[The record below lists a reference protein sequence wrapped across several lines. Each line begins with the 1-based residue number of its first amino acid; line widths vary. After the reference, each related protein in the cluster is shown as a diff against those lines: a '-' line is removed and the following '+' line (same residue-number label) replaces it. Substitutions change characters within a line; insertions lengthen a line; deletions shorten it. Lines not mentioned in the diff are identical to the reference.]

1 MFNRITMKDNFRI
14 LVAEDEEDICEILQ
28 FNLESEGYK
37 VDVVHSAEDAL
48 KKKLSLYD
56 LFLLDVMMAKMT
68 GFALAQKMRKE
79 LDITN
84 PIIFLTARNNENDL
98 LTGFSVGAD
107 DYIAKPFSIRELQAR
122 VKTILKRTSNQAL
135 PEDSSVLEL
144 GNIGLDNKTK
154 RLIID
159 GKKVELTRKEFEIIL
174 LLAKNQG
181 RIFSREEILDRIW
194 ADDVIVTD
202 RTVDVNMTRL
212 RKKLGGYGQ
221 YIRNKAG
228 YGYYFEI

>member
-1 MFNRITMKDNFRI
+1 MKENIRI

-28 FNLESEGYK
+28 FNLESEGYQ

-48 KKKLSLYD
+48 KKKLSEYD
-56 LFLLDVMMAKMT
+56 LFLLDVMMGKMS
-68 GFALAQKMRKE
+68 GFALSQKMRKE
-79 LDITN
+79 LDIN
-84 PIIFLTARNNENDL
+84 APIIFLTARSNENDL

-107 DYIAKPFSIRELQAR
+107 DYISKPFSIRELQAR
-122 VKTILKRTSNQAL
+122 VKTILKRSNQQSKTEESL
-135 PEDSSVLEL
+135 ILQM

-154 RLIID
+154 RLILD

-212 RKKLGGYGQ
+212 RKKMEGYST

>member
-1 MFNRITMKDNFRI
+1 MKSNFRI

-28 FNLESEGYK
+28 FNLESEGYQ

-48 KKKLSLYD
+48 KKKLNVYD
-56 LFLLDVMMAKMT
+56 LFLLDVMMGKMT
-68 GFALAQKMRKE
+68 GYGLAQKMRKE
-79 LDITN
+79 LDIN
-84 PIIFLTARNNENDL
+84 APIIFLTARSNENDV

-122 VKTILKRTSNQAL
+122 VNTILKRAGKKESEN
-135 PEDSSVLEL
+135 DSTVMVL

-154 RLIID
+154 RLIIND
-159 GKKVELTRKEFEIIL
+159 RKIELTKKEFEILL

-181 RIFSREEILDRIW
+181 RIFSREEILSRIW

-202 RTVDVNMTRL
+202 RTVDVNITRL
-212 RKKLGGYGQ
+212 RKKLEEYGT

>member
-1 MFNRITMKDNFRI
+1 MKDIFRI

-48 KKKLSLYD
+48 KKKLASYD
-56 LFLLDVMMAKMT
+56 LFLLDVMMGKMT

-79 LDITN
+79 LDITT
-84 PIIFLTARNNENDL
+84 PIVFLTARNNENDL

-122 VKTILKRTSNQAL
+122 VRTILKRSSHLATT
-135 PEDSSVLEL
+135 EESSVLEL

-154 RLIID
+154 RLIMD

-228 YGYYFEI
+228 YGYYFEV

>member
-1 MFNRITMKDNFRI
+1 MKDIPKI

-28 FNLESEGYK
+28 FNLESEGYN

-48 KKKLSLYD
+48 KKNLSNYQ
-56 LFLLDVMMAKMT
+56 LFLLDVMMGKMT
-68 GFALAQKMRKE
+68 GFGLAQKMRKE
-79 LDITN
+79 LDITA

-122 VKTILKRTSNQAL
+122 VKTILKRTSTKGTTVESSILAL
-135 PEDSSVLEL
+135 GD
-144 GNIGLDNKTK
+144 IGLDNKTK

-159 GKKVELTRKEFEIIL
+159 GKKVELTRKEFEILL

-181 RIFSREEILDRIW
+181 RIFSREEILARIW
-194 ADDVIVTD
+194 ANDVIVTD

-212 RKKLGGYGQ
+212 RKKLEGYST

-228 YGYYFEI
+228 YGYFFEI

>member
-1 MFNRITMKDNFRI
+1 MSENFRI

-28 FNLESEGYK
+28 FNLESEGFK

-48 KKKLSLYD
+48 KKKLNVYD
-56 LFLLDVMMAKMT
+56 LFLLDVMMGKMT
-68 GFALAQKMRKE
+68 GYGLAQKMRKE
-79 LDITN
+79 LDIN
-84 PIIFLTARNNENDL
+84 APIIFLTARNHENDV

-122 VKTILKRTSNQAL
+122 VKTVLKRTSPNSSLQEKTVL
-135 PEDSSVLEL
+135 QLGRIQLDS
-144 GNIGLDNKTK
+144 KAK

-159 GKKVELTRKEFEIIL
+159 DQKVELTRKEFEIIL
-174 LLAKNQG
+174 LLARNQG

-194 ADDVIVTD
+194 SDDVIVTE

-212 RKKLGGYGQ
+212 RKKLGEYSN

-228 YGYYFEI
+228 YGYYIEI

>member
-1 MFNRITMKDNFRI
+1 MKDTFRI

-48 KKKLSLYD
+48 KKKLTGYD
-56 LFLLDVMMAKMT
+56 LFLLDVMMGKMT
-68 GFALAQKMRKE
+68 GFGLAQKMRKE
-79 LDITN
+79 LGIET
-84 PIIFLTARNNENDL
+84 PIIFLTARSSENDL
-98 LTGFSVGAD
+98 LTGFTVGAD
-107 DYIAKPFSIRELQAR
+107 DYVAKPFSIRELQAR
-122 VKTILKRTSNQAL
+122 VKTILKRA
-135 PEDSSVLEL
+135 SSQHTTEESSILQL
-144 GNIGLDNKTK
+144 GEIELDNKTK
-154 RLIID
+154 RLIIGD
-159 GKKVELTRKEFEIIL
+159 KKIELTKKEFEIL
-174 LLAKNQG
+174 LMLAKNQG

-212 RKKLGGYGQ
+212 RKKMEGYST
-221 YIRNKAG
+221 YLRNKAG

>member
-1 MFNRITMKDNFRI
+1 MEDNFRI

-28 FNLESEGYK
+28 FNLESEGYS
-37 VDVVHSAEDAL
+37 VDVVHSAEEAL
-48 KKKLSLYD
+48 KKKLNEYD
-56 LFLLDVMMAKMT
+56 LFLLDVMMGKMT
-68 GFALAQKMRKE
+68 GFGLAQKMRKE
-79 LDITN
+79 LEINT
-84 PIIFLTARNNENDL
+84 PIIFLTARNTENDL

-107 DYIAKPFSIRELQAR
+107 DYMAKPFSIRELQAR
-122 VKTILKRTSNQAL
+122 VKTILKRTSQK
-135 PEDSSVLEL
+135 ESVKDASVIFL
-144 GNIGLDNKTK
+144 GNIALDNKSK
-154 RLIID
+154 RLIIGD
-159 GKKVELTRKEFEIIL
+159 KKIELTRKEFEILL

-194 ADDVIVTD
+194 ANDVIVTD

-212 RKKLGGYGQ
+212 RKKMEDYSG

>member
-1 MFNRITMKDNFRI
+1 MKESFRI

-48 KKKLSLYD
+48 KKKLTGYD
-56 LFLLDVMMAKMT
+56 LFLLDVMMGKMT
-68 GFALAQKMRKE
+68 GFGLAQKMRKE
-79 LDITN
+79 LGIQA
-84 PIIFLTARNNENDL
+84 PIIFLTARSSENDL
-98 LTGFSVGAD
+98 LTGFTVGAD
-107 DYIAKPFSIRELQAR
+107 DYVAKPFSIRELQAR
-122 VKTILKRTSNQAL
+122 VKTILKRSASQQSS
-135 PEDSSVLEL
+135 EESSVMQL
-144 GNIGLDNKTK
+144 GNIELDNKTK
-154 RLIID
+154 RLIIGD
-159 GKKVELTRKEFEIIL
+159 KKIELTKKEFEIL
-174 LLAKNQG
+174 LMLSKNQG

-212 RKKLGGYGQ
+212 RKKMEGYST
-221 YIRNKAG
+221 YLRNKAG

>member
-1 MFNRITMKDNFRI
+1 MSNNFRI

-28 FNLESEGYK
+28 FNLESEGYQ

-48 KKKLSLYD
+48 KKKLQVYD
-56 LFLLDVMMAKMT
+56 LFLLDVMMGKMT
-68 GFALAQKMRKE
+68 GYGLAQKMRKE
-79 LDITN
+79 LDINT
-84 PIIFLTARNNENDL
+84 PIIFLTARNQENDV

-107 DYIAKPFSIRELQAR
+107 DYMAKPFSIRELQAR
-122 VKTILKRTSNQAL
+122 VNTILKRAGKKD
-135 PEDSSVLEL
+135 PDKASSVMVV

-154 RLIID
+154 RLIIND
-159 GKKVELTRKEFEIIL
+159 SKIELTKKEFEIL
-174 LLAKNQG
+174 QLLAKNEG
-181 RIFSREEILDRIW
+181 RIFSREEILSRIW

-202 RTVDVNMTRL
+202 RTVDVNITRL
-212 RKKLGGYGQ
+212 RKKLGEYGS

>member
-1 MFNRITMKDNFRI
+1 MKENFRI
-14 LVAEDEEDICEILQ
+14 LIAEDEEDICEILQ
-28 FNLESEGYK
+28 FNLESEGYTI
-37 VDVVHSAEDAL
+37 DVVHSAEDAL
-48 KKKLSLYD
+48 KKNLSIYH
-56 LFLLDVMMAKMT
+56 LFLLDVMMGKMT
-68 GFALAQKMRKE
+68 GFGLAQKIRKE
-79 LDITN
+79 LDLTA

-98 LTGFSVGAD
+98 LTGFTVGAD
-107 DYIAKPFSIRELQAR
+107 DYMAKPFSIRELQAR
-122 VKTILKRTSNQAL
+122 VKTILNRTYSKNASAESTIL
-135 PEDSSVLEL
+135 SL

-159 GKKVELTRKEFEIIL
+159 GKKVELTRKEFEILL

-194 ADDVIVTD
+194 SDDVIVTD

-212 RKKLGGYGQ
+212 RKKLEGYST

-228 YGYYFEI
+228 YGYFFEI

>member
-1 MFNRITMKDNFRI
+1 MRNNFKI

-28 FNLESEGYK
+28 FNLESEGYQ

-48 KKKLSLYD
+48 KKRLADYD
-56 LFLLDVMMAKMT
+56 LFLLDVMMGKMT
-68 GFALAQKMRKE
+68 GFGLSQKMRKE
-79 LDITN
+79 LDIHA
-84 PIIFLTARNNENDL
+84 PIIFLTARSSENDL

-107 DYIAKPFSIRELQAR
+107 DYVAKPFSIRELQAR
-122 VKTILKRTSNQAL
+122 VKTILKRANPRII
-135 PEDSSVLEL
+135 PEESSVLNL
-144 GNIGLDNKTK
+144 GKIGLDNKTK
-154 RLIID
+154 RLIIGD
-159 GKKVELTRKEFEIIL
+159 KKIDLTKKEFEIL
-174 LLAKNQG
+174 LMLTKNPG

-194 ADDVIVTD
+194 SDDVIVTD

-212 RKKLGGYGQ
+212 RKKMEEYSS

>member
-1 MFNRITMKDNFRI
+1 MEDNFRI

-28 FNLESEGYK
+28 FNLESEGYT
-37 VDVVHSAEDAL
+37 VDVVHSAEEAL
-48 KKKLSLYD
+48 KKKLNEYD
-56 LFLLDVMMAKMT
+56 LFLLDVMMGKMT
-68 GFALAQKMRKE
+68 GFGLAQKMRKE
-79 LDITN
+79 LEINT
-84 PIIFLTARNNENDL
+84 PIIFLTARNTENDL

-107 DYIAKPFSIRELQAR
+107 DYMAKPFSIRELQAR
-122 VKTILKRTSNQAL
+122 VKTILKRTSQKESGKET
-135 PEDSSVLEL
+135 PVIFL
-144 GNIGLDNKTK
+144 GNIALDNKSK
-154 RLIID
+154 RLIIGD
-159 GKKVELTRKEFEIIL
+159 KKIELTRKEFEILL

-194 ADDVIVTD
+194 ANDVIVTD

-212 RKKLGGYGQ
+212 RKKMEDCSG

>member
-1 MFNRITMKDNFRI
+1 MKDNFKI

-48 KKKLSLYD
+48 KKKLTGYD
-56 LFLLDVMMAKMT
+56 LFLLDVMMGKMT
-68 GFALAQKMRKE
+68 GFGLAQKMRKE
-79 LDITN
+79 LGIET
-84 PIIFLTARNNENDL
+84 PIIFLTARSSENDL
-98 LTGFSVGAD
+98 LTGFTVGAD
-107 DYIAKPFSIRELQAR
+107 DYVAKPFSIRELQAR
-122 VKTILKRTSNQAL
+122 VKTILKRA
-135 PEDSSVLEL
+135 SSQHTTEESSMLHL
-144 GNIGLDNKTK
+144 GAIELDNKTK
-154 RLIID
+154 RLIIGD
-159 GKKVELTRKEFEIIL
+159 KKIELTKKEFEIL
-174 LLAKNQG
+174 LMLAKNQG

-212 RKKLGGYGQ
+212 RKKMGGYST
-221 YIRNKAG
+221 YLRNKAG

>member
-1 MFNRITMKDNFRI
+1 MKENFRI

-28 FNLESEGYK
+28 FNLESEGYN

-48 KKKLSLYD
+48 KKKLNVYD
-56 LFLLDVMMAKMT
+56 LFLLDVMMGKMS
-68 GFALAQKMRKE
+68 GFGLAQKMRKE
-79 LDITN
+79 LEIQT
-84 PIIFLTARNNENDL
+84 PIIFLTARSNENDL

-107 DYIAKPFSIRELQAR
+107 DYVSKPFSIRELQAR
-122 VKTILKRTSNQAL
+122 VKTILKRSNQQIKT
-135 PEDSSVLEL
+135 EESSILEL
-144 GNIGLDNKTK
+144 GNIGLDNKAK

-159 GKKVELTRKEFEIIL
+159 GKKIELTRKEFEILL
-174 LLAKNQG
+174 LLARNQG

-212 RKKLGGYGQ
+212 RKKMEGYST